1 MNKKKKRRTKLETSK
16 KLLITD
22 YLIALLLVLLSIIFA
37 NRVDLTTVLVSWIAQ
52 LGVSSGFYYW
62 KAKSENRVKVPISVI
77 ESLPQEVQDKVDLT
91 QIIISIVQSE

>member
-1 MNKKKKRRTKLETSK
+1 MNKKRKRRKLETSK
-16 KLLITD
+16 KLLIAD
-22 YLIALLLVLLSIIFA
+22 YTIALLLVLLSIIFA

-77 ESLPQEVQDKVDLT
+77 ESLPQEIQDKVDLT
-91 QIIISIVQSE
+91 QIIVSIIQTE

>member
-16 KLLITD
+16 KLLIVD
-22 YLIALLLVLLSIIFA
+22 YIIALLLVLLSIIFA
-37 NRVDLTTVLVSWIAQ
+37 NRVDLTTVLVSWVAQ

-91 QIIISIVQSE
+91 QIIISIIQTE